1 MSLSP
6 PLSPKARIRFSSSSF
21 SSLLCFHDVFHPR
34 YEIIHT
40 KETERFFGVIPFD
53 KLTGLFFAGRIP
65 VSLYVNLLERERPP
79 NFVNIYVAY
88 FAQRFRDAIPI
99 GNYADHDKKASQII
113 QTLSLMLDFPMVAT
127 FKDEQHLMVFVDL
140 SEELRKSLSLFP
152 ALFKQS
158 EMDIIARKEKEKE
171 TPKQRSL
178 PQVYLKVCHLF

>member
-1 MSLSP
+1 
-6 PLSPKARIRFSSSSF
+6 
-21 SSLLCFHDVFHPR
+21 
-34 YEIIHT
+34 
-40 KETERFFGVIPFD
+40 
-53 KLTGLFFAGRIP
+53 
-65 VSLYVNLLERERPP
+65 
-79 NFVNIYVAY
+79 
-88 FAQRFRDAIPI
+88 
-99 GNYADHDKKASQII
+99 
-113 QTLSLMLDFPMVAT
+113 MVAT